1 MLKFSGIWVP
11 LVTPFDAQDQVD
23 LPALR
28 RLVAHLVDQGV
39 AGFVACG
46 STGEAAM
53 LDEAEQ
59 AAVLQATIAAA
70 ADRPVLMGLSG
81 VRPER
86 VAARARQLAAAFPLA
101 GFLLS
106 PPAYVRPSQA
116 GLLAWYRAVADASP
130 VPIVAYDVP
139 SRTGVRI
146 AADTLLALAAHPR
159 IVALKDCSGDAD
171 AALRLLVD
179 GRLAL
184 LAGND
189 DEIFRQLTAGAVGAI
204 AASAHLRPDL
214 FVRLHRL
221 VAQQQLTAAQTLWR
235 SLQPLCEALFA
246 EPNPMPVKT
255 VLARQGWCLPAFRAP
270 MHAAGEATR
279 ARVLEL
285 LDRLAEDWPAEPAA
299 AGLARAQAVAS

>member
-11 LVTPFDAQDQVD
+11 LVTPFDQDDRVD
-23 LPALR
+23 LPALC
-28 RLVAHLVDQGV
+28 RLVSHLADQGV

-59 AAVLQATIAAA
+59 AAVLQAVLAAA
-70 ADRPVLMGLSG
+70 ADKPVLMGLSG

-86 VAARARQLAAAFPLA
+86 VAARARQLAAACPLA
-101 GFLLS
+101 GYLLS

-116 GLLAWYRAVADASP
+116 GLLAWFRAVADASP

-146 AADTLLALAAHPR
+146 QAETLLTLADHPR
-159 IVALKDCSGDAD
+159 IVAVKDCSGDAD
-171 AALRLLVD
+171 AAHRLLAD

-189 DEIFRQLTAGAVGAI
+189 DEIFNQLAVGASGAI

-214 FVRLHRL
+214 FARLHRL
-221 VAQQQLTAAQTLWR
+221 VAQQQLQPAQALWR
-235 SLQPLCEALFA
+235 SLRPLCEALFA
-246 EPNPMPVKT
+246 EPNPIPVKT
-255 VLARQGWCLPAFRAP
+255 VLAHQGWCRPDFRAP
-270 MHAAGEATR
+270 MHAAGESTL
-279 ARVLEL
+279 ARVLRL
-285 LDRLAEDWPAEPAA
+285 LDQLARDWPAD
-299 AGLARAQAVAS
+299 ARATDAQAIPS